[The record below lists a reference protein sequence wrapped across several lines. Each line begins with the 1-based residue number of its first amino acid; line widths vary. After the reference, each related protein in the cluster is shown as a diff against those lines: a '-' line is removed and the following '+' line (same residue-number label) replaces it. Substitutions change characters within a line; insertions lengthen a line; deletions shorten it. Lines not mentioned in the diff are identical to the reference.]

1 MILLG
6 LLLLSLLV
14 FIAAGVPIAYSLGL
28 AVLVYILS
36 GDPQLL
42 LVLPLRL
49 FAGLDSYALMS
60 LPLFILMGQ
69 VMNSAQ
75 ITSRLIDFSMLVAGR
90 LRSGLGLVNVLAS
103 MLFGGISGSSASDT
117 ASIGSVL
124 IPEMQARGFRKEVAA
139 GITVASSTMGMIIP
153 PSIPMVLYAV
163 VAQESVGKLFL
174 GGVFPGILVGLLQ
187 MLLVLLLARGSIEPD
202 RQPVTLA
209 SAMTRTVRSVPVL
222 VMPVFVV
229 GSVVFGIATA
239 TESAALGVLYAALT
253 GFVLTRAL
261 TVRSGWECL
270 RSAAMTSAKIMIV
283 IALSQAFIWV
293 LALER
298 VPEGV
303 AGFVVDLG
311 LGATGTLLIVNLIVL
326 AAGTV
331 IDVSP
336 AILLL
341 TPVFAPA
348 LQELGVSPV
357 LFGVLLVSGLAVGAC
372 TPPVGTCLN
381 VGAAVANLDISRIFR
396 GAAPFLAANAITLFL
411 TTIFPQIVLWLP
423 NQLMP

>member
-1 MILLG
+1 MILL
-6 LLLLSLLV
+6 LLISLLAL
-14 FIAAGVPIAYSLGL
+14 IGIGVPVAYALGVS
-28 AVLVYILS
+28 VLLYVTLS
-36 GDPQLL
+36 DTQLL

-49 FAGLDSYALMS
+49 LAGFDSYALMS

-75 ITSRLIDFSMLVAGR
+75 ITSRLIDFSMLLAGR
-90 LRSGLGLVNVLAS
+90 FKSGLGLVNVLAS

-124 IPEMQARGFRKEVAA
+124 IPEMERRGYRKEVAA
-139 GITVASSTMGMIIP
+139 GITVASSTMGMVIP

-163 VAQESVGKLFL
+163 VAQQSVGKLFL
-174 GGVFPGILVGLLQ
+174 GGVFPGIIVGLFQ
-187 MLLVLLLARGSIEPD
+187 MALVRMLAHGGSE
-202 RQPVTLA
+202 RQHVTLA
-209 SAMTRTVRSVPVL
+209 TALRLTARSVPVL
-222 VMPVFVV
+222 LMPVIVV
-229 GSVVFGIATA
+229 GAVVFGIATA
-239 TESAALGVLYAALT
+239 TESAALGVLYAVLA
-253 GFVLTRAL
+253 GFALTRAL
-261 TVRSGWECL
+261 TPGSFWQCL
-270 RSAAMTSAKIMIV
+270 RSTALTSSKIMIV
-283 IALSQAFIWV
+283 IALSQAYIWI

-298 VPEGV
+298 VPE
-303 AGFVVDLG
+303 AIAAFVVDLG
-311 LGATGTLLIVNLIVL
+311 LGATGTLLLVNLIVL

-348 LQELGVSPV
+348 LEGLGVSPI

-381 VGAAVANLDISRIFR
+381 VCAAIADLDIGKIFR
-396 GAAPFLAANAITLFL
+396 GAAPFLAANAATLVVVTLFPE
-411 TTIFPQIVLWLP
+411 IALWLP
-423 NQLMP
+423 ERLIP